1 MEIYSGEYITAQ
13 GEKIPYIIE
22 IGWNHIYIIY
32 DRGEGRREQEVKAIT
47 DEFGD
52 FTWKL
57 NKASIKFQSPAQL
70 LRTFTS
76 MDAIARATFRHFTG
90 IN

>member
-1 MEIYSGEYITAQ
+1 MEIFTSTFTTSQ

-22 IGWNHIYIIY
+22 IGWEHIYIIY

-47 DEFGD
+47 DEFGG

-57 NKASIKFQSPAQL
+57 NKRSIKYQSPAQL
-70 LRTFTS
+70 LRTFTDF
-76 MDAIARATFRHFTG
+76 DATASATFRHFTG
-90 IN
+90 IS